1 MSFRRSRTTR
11 PTALKAP
18 RPAVFRP
25 GTGAMGA
32 GRRTRPIRRA
42 SAGITAPRAS
52 ALLVMLLAAA
62 AFYGATASSAFATRA
77 IDVEG
82 ATWTSDGEVTRA
94 LAVDRD
100 ANLFALRTSELA
112 ARLTGLP
119 AVASATVEVALPD
132 RLRVVVVER
141 TPILV
146 WRVGERD
153 LLLDRDGLLFAQL
166 DEASRESIGR
176 LRVIHDDRTV
186 SASLRPGDRI
196 DPVDLDA
203 ATRLGSLVPADA
215 GSSAR
220 ALNVVITDQ
229 QGYLVR
235 AWPDGWTAV
244 FGFYTPTLRT
254 PELIPG
260 QVRLLRSLIIGRE
273 PTVQRVVLAD
283 DRNGT
288 FIPRP
293 TPEPSPSASPS
304 GG

>member
-1 MSFRRSRTTR
+1 VSFRRSRTAR

-25 GTGAMGA
+25 GTGAA
-32 GRRTRPIRRA
+32 GSARRTRPIRRA
-42 SAGITAPRAS
+42 SAGIHPARAA
-52 ALLVMLLAAA
+52 ALLVMLLTAAA
-62 AFYGATASSAFATRA
+62 LYGATASSAFDTRS

-82 ATWTSDGEVTRA
+82 ATWTTREQVTRA
-94 LAVDRD
+94 LAVDPD
-100 ANLFALRTSELA
+100 SNLFALRTSELA
-112 ARLTGLP
+112 ARLTSLP
-119 AVASATVEVALPD
+119 AVASARVEVALPD
-132 RLRVVVVER
+132 GLRVLVVER

-153 LLLDRDGLLFAQL
+153 LLLDRDGRLFAEL
-166 DEASRESIGR
+166 DEASRASIGR
-176 LRVIHDDRTV
+176 LRVISDDRTG
-186 SASLRPGDRI
+186 SATLRPGDRI

-220 ALNVVITDQ
+220 ALNVVITDE

-244 FGFYTPTLRT
+244 FGFYTPTLRS

-288 FIPRP
+288 FIPRS
-293 TPEPSPSASPS
+293 TLERSPSASPS

>member
-1 MSFRRSRTTR
+1 VSLRRSRSTR

-25 GTGAMGA
+25 GTGAVGH

-42 SAGITAPRAS
+42 SAGVTPARAG
-52 ALLVMLLAAA
+52 AVLVMLLSAA
-62 AFYGATASSAFATRA
+62 AFSGATASAAFATRS
-77 IDVEG
+77 VEVSG
-82 ATWTSDGEVTRA
+82 ATFTGRDEVLRA
-94 LAVDRD
+94 LAVDRA

-112 ARLTGLP
+112 SRVVSLP
-119 AVASATVEVALPD
+119 AVQSATVEVALPD
-132 RLRVVVVER
+132 QLRVTVVER
-141 TPILV
+141 TPILI

-153 LLLDRDGLLFAQL
+153 FVIDRDGFVFAEVS
-166 DEASRESIGR
+166 EATRDAVRR
-176 LRVIHDDRTV
+176 LRVITDDRAAAV
-186 SASLRPGDRI
+186 ELGEGDTI

-220 ALNVVITDQ
+220 ALNVVITDE

-273 PTVQRVVLAD
+273 PIVQRVVLAD
-283 DRNGT
+283 ERNGT

-293 TPEPSPSASPS
+293 SPDPSPSPSPA
-304 GG
+304 G

>member
-1 MSFRRSRTTR
+1 MTFRRSRTTR

-25 GTGAMGA
+25 GTAATGH

-42 SAGITAPRAS
+42 SAGITPARGA
-52 ALLVMLLAAA
+52 ALLVMLLSAA
-62 AFYGATASSAFATRA
+62 AFYGATASAAFATRA
-77 IDVEG
+77 VEIEGAAWTARDRILRALDVEP
-82 ATWTSDGEVTRA
+82 S
-94 LAVDRD
+94 

-112 ARLTGLP
+112 VRLGSLP
-119 AVASATVEVALPD
+119 AVQSATVEVALPD
-132 RLRVVVVER
+132 QLRVSVVER
-141 TPILV
+141 TPILI

-153 LLLDRDGLLFAQL
+153 WLMDRDGLLFARL
-166 DEASRESIGR
+166 EEDARASVGR
-176 LRVIHDDRTV
+176 LRVITDDRADSTMF
-186 SASLRPGDRI
+186 REGDRI

-220 ALNVVITDQ
+220 ALNVVIGDE
-229 QGYLVR
+229 QGYLLR

-273 PTVQRVVLAD
+273 PTVQRIVLAD

-293 TPEPSPSASPS
+293 TPEPSPSPSPE
-304 GG
+304 G

>member
-1 MSFRRSRTTR
+1 MSFRRSRATR

-25 GTGAMGA
+25 GTGAVGP
-32 GRRTRPIRRA
+32 GRRTRTIRRA
-42 SAGITAPRAS
+42 SAGITAPRAA
-52 ALLVMLLAAA
+52 ALLVMLLSAAG
-62 AFYGATASSAFATRA
+62 FYGATSSAAFATRA

-82 ATWTSDGEVTRA
+82 ATWTSRDAVVRA
-94 LAVDRD
+94 LEVDRD
-100 ANLFALRTSELA
+100 ANLFALRTSALA
-112 ARLTGLP
+112 ARLSGMA
-119 AVASATVEVALPD
+119 AVASARVEVALPD
-132 RLRVVVVER
+132 RLRVTLVER

-146 WRVGERD
+146 WRVGKRD
-153 LLLDRDGLLFAQL
+153 LLLDRDGLLFAVL
-166 DEASRESIGR
+166 DEASRGSIGR
-176 LRVIHDDRTV
+176 LRVIRDDRAA

-203 ATRLGSLVPADA
+203 ATRLGSLAPADA

-220 ALNVVITDQ
+220 ALNVVITDE

-293 TPEPSPSASPS
+293 TPTPSPSASPS